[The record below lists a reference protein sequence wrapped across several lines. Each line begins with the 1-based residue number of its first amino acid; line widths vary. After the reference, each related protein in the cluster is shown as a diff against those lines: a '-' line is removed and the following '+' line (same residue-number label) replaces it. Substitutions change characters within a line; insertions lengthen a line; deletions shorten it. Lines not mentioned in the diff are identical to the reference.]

1 MRNQQA
7 RYEEI
12 ERIFDQMGWENLDWL
27 AAWDGEDLE
36 ALREI
41 LDDEQYQTVLDEL
54 EDQDVRTS

>member
-12 ERIFDQMGWENLDWL
+12 ERIFGEMGWENLDWL
-27 AAWDGEDLE
+27 ASWDGEDLE

-41 LDDEQYQTVLDEL
+41 LDDEQFQTVLDEL
-54 EDQDVRTS
+54 EDQDVRMS